1 MAPPDPVPDSHRGFQ
16 ASIIRFAV
24 RFRGT
29 VVALAFLLLG
39 YGAISLLQAKYDV
52 FPEFAPPQVGIQAEA
67 PGLTAEQ
74 VEVLVT
80 QPIENAVNGV
90 PGVES
95 LRSVSIQGLSVITI
109 IFQANSDIYP
119 RPPGRLR
126 AARRGGAGAAAEHAA
141 AHDHAADLLLEHR
154 ARPRPHLRQ
163 ALADGP
169 AHRSPTGRCVSGCSP
184 CRASPRSPCSAATS
198 ALSRFRSAPTT
209 VALQPVDR

>member
-1 MAPPDPVPDSHRGFQ
+1 APRGDRRGRLAAPPFRGVPRADSGRRRRRPMATPDPVRDSHRGFQ

-52 FPEFAPPQVGIQAEA
+52 FPEVAPPQVRIQAEA
-67 PGLTAEQ
+67 PALTAEQ

-109 IFQANSDIYP
+109 IFQ
-119 RPPGRLR
+119 
-126 AARRGGAGAAAEHAA
+126 
-141 AHDHAADLLLEHR
+141 
-154 ARPRPHLRQ
+154 
-163 ALADGP
+163 
-169 AHRSPTGRCVSGCSP
+169 
-184 CRASPRSPCSAATS
+184 
-198 ALSRFRSAPTT
+198 
-209 VALQPVDR
+209 